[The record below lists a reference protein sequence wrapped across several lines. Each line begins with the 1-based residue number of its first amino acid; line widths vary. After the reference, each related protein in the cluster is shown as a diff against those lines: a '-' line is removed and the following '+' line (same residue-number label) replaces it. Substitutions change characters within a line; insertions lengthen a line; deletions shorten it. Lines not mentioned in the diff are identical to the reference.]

1 MKIMK
6 QTLVFGALLAAVLPT
21 QAIIYSTNWTVNA
34 SIPDNSYSG
43 WANAQSV
50 STMPAGTL
58 NGVAVNLTLSS
69 GWTGDL
75 YAYLVSDTGF
85 AVLLDR
91 VGQPTA
97 GSYGY
102 GAGSMNVTLADGS
115 SWNGNTILGNIHG
128 AGATP
133 SGIYYNPDNSALTS
147 ASGSLGSFVGGP
159 ANGTWTL
166 FVSDLS
172 GGGITAVQS
181 WGLQM
186 DIVAVPEVETWV
198 AAALAGMFG
207 AYWLN
212 RQFLGGVRKNVKS

>member
-1 MKIMK
+1 MK
-6 QTLVFGALLAAVLPT
+6 QTLLLGALLAAVLPT

-34 SIPDNSYSG
+34 AIPDNSYSG
-43 WANAQSV
+43 WANSQEV

-58 NGVAVNLTLSS
+58 QGVAVNLTLSS

-75 YAYLVSDTGF
+75 YAYLVNDMGF

-91 VGQPTA
+91 VGKSGP
-97 GSYGY
+97 GYGY
-102 GAGSMNVTLADGS
+102 GAGSLSVTLADGS
-115 SWNGNTILGNIHG
+115 SWNGNTILGNIHT

-133 SGIYYNPDNSALTS
+133 SGMYYNPDNSALTS
-147 ASGSLGSFVGGP
+147 ASSSLGSFVGGP

-166 FVSDLS
+166 FVSDL
-172 GGGITAVQS
+172 GGGGVTTVQS

-198 AAALAGMFG
+198 AAALAGAFG
-207 AYWLN
+207 AFWLN
-212 RQFLGGVRKNVKS
+212 RQLWATKRPA